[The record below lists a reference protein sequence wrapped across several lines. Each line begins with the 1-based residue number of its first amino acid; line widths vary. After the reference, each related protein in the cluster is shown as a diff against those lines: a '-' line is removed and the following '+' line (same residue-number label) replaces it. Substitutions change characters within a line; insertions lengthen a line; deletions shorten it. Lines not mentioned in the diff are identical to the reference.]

1 MCVEV
6 FGRSFANFAAEPA
19 KPIFV
24 AGDDQHARGQ
34 TGKRSRVEER
44 GRDQCQGCDPL
55 RVEGREVMPIP
66 EQRRPT
72 GRDVSSLDA
81 EMLKQIEQTGFDV
94 TRCWRVQIF
103 APLFKK
109 ADQFDEYL
117 SDADCKH
124 ILIDRII
131 FKS

>member
-1 MCVEV
+1 VCGGIRKIVRE
-6 FGRSFANFAAEPA
+6 FCRAAR
-19 KPIFV
+19 KSTFV

-34 TGKRSRVEER
+34 TGKRSRVEDR

-66 EQRRPT
+66 ERRRPT
-72 GRDVSSLDA
+72 GDDVSSLDA
-81 EMLKQIEQTGFDV
+81 EMLKQIEQTGFDG

-117 SDADCKH
+117 SAADCKH

-131 FKS
+131 LKS